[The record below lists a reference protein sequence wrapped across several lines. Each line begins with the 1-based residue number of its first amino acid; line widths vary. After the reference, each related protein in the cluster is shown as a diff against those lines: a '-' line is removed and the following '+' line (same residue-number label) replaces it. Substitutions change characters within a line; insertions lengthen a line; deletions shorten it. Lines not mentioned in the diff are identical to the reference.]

1 MKNFAFVFP
10 GQGSQAVGML
20 DGWGDHPAVAQTLQ
34 EASDA
39 LGEDV
44 GRLIHEGPKEALAL
58 TTNTQPV
65 MLVAGVA
72 AWRVW
77 RAEGGA
83 LPAAVAG
90 HSLGE
95 YSALV
100 ASGVLTLAQAAPL
113 VRLRAAAMQEAVPV
127 GTGAMAAILGLDAAK
142 VIAGCAEVTA
152 AMGHNGTEVVE
163 AVNFNDP
170 AQTVIAGS
178 KAAVEKACE
187 AFKAAGAKRAL
198 PLPVSAP
205 FHSSLMKPAAEKLRA
220 ALAAIPLA
228 APQIPVLN
236 NIDVA
241 VQQDADAI
249 RDALYRQAFGPVRWV
264 ECVQALKARGITH
277 IVECGPGKVLAG
289 MTKRI
294 DAELTGAALYDPA
307 TLNEVKELLAW
318 ANPPQ
323 PPPWRWSRVPRAAS
337 APPSHW
343 NWPHAATRSSAP
355 PPPTK
360 ALRASP
366 RRWPRTQAAG
376 APT

>member
-1 MKNFAFVFP
+1 MKTFALVFP
-10 GQGSQAVGML
+10 GQGSQSVGML
-20 DGWGDHPAVAQTLQ
+20 DGWGEHPVVAQTLQ

-39 LGEDV
+39 LGENV
-44 GRLIHEGPKEALAL
+44 GQLIKEGPKEALAL

-83 LPAAVAG
+83 APAAVAG

-100 ASGVLTLAQAAPL
+100 AAGVLTLAQAAPL

-127 GTGAMAAILGLDAAK
+127 GTGAMAAILGMDSSR
-142 VIAGCAEVTA
+142 VIAGCAEA
-152 AMGHNGTEVVE
+152 LASFGAGTSEVVE

-170 AQTVIAGS
+170 IQTVIAGT
-178 KAAVEKACE
+178 KAGVDKACE
-187 AFKAAGAKRAL
+187 VLKAAGAKRAL

-220 ALAAIPLA
+220 ALAEVALA

-236 NIDVA
+236 NVDVA
-241 VQQDADAI
+241 VQQDADGI

-264 ECVQALKARGITH
+264 ECVHALKARGITH
-277 IVECGPGKVLAG
+277 IIECGPGKVLAG
-289 MTKRI
+289 LTKRI
-294 DAELTGAALYDPA
+294 DPELVGGALFDPA
-307 TLNEVKELLAW
+307 SLAETRELLA
-318 ANPPQ
+318 
-323 PPPWRWSRVPRAAS
+323 
-337 APPSHW
+337 
-343 NWPHAATRSSAP
+343 
-355 PPPTK
+355 
-360 ALRASP
+360 
-366 RRWPRTQAAG
+366 
-376 APT
+376 

>member
-1 MKNFAFVFP
+1 M
-10 GQGSQAVGML
+10 GML
-20 DGWGDHPAVAQTLQ
+20 DAWGDHPVVAQTLR

-44 GRLIHEGPKEALAL
+44 AKLIHEGPKEALAL

-72 AWRVW
+72 AYRVW

-83 LPAAVAG
+83 APAVVAG

-113 VRLRAAAMQEAVPV
+113 VRFRAQAMQEAVPV
-127 GTGAMAAILGLDAAK
+127 GAGAMAAILGMEATR
-142 VIAGCAEVTA
+142 VIEGCAQAQA
-152 AMGHNGTEVVE
+152 AFAPNSGEVVE
-163 AVNFNDP
+163 AVNFNDA

-187 AFKAAGAKRAL
+187 VLKANGAKRAL

-205 FHSSLMKPAAEKLRA
+205 FHSSLMKPAAEKLKEK
-220 ALAAIPLA
+220 LAATSFAPAEIPL
-228 APQIPVLN
+228 VN

-241 VQQDADAI
+241 SPTAADDI

-264 ECVQALKARGITH
+264 ECVHAIKARGVDTL
-277 IVECGPGKVLAG
+277 VECGPGKVLSG

-294 DAELTGAALYDPA
+294 DAELLSAALFDPA
-307 TLNEVKELLAW
+307 SLAEVKDLLA
-318 ANPPQ
+318 
-323 PPPWRWSRVPRAAS
+323 
-337 APPSHW
+337 
-343 NWPHAATRSSAP
+343 
-355 PPPTK
+355 
-360 ALRASP
+360 
-366 RRWPRTQAAG
+366 
-376 APT
+376 

>member
-1 MKNFAFVFP
+1 MTSSFAFVFP

-20 DGWGDHPAVAQTLQ
+20 DAWGEHPAVAETLK

-39 LGEDV
+39 LGEDI
-44 GRLIHEGPKEALAL
+44 GKLIHEGPKEALAL

-72 AWRVW
+72 CWRAW

-100 ASGVLTLAQAAPL
+100 ASGALTLAQAAPL

-142 VIAGCAEVTA
+142 VIVGCAEVTTQ
-152 AMGHNGTEVVE
+152 MGAGAEVVE

-170 AQTVIAGS
+170 GQTVIAGT
-178 KAAVEKACE
+178 KAAVKKACE
-187 AFKAAGAKRAL
+187 YLKEQGAKRAL

-205 FHSSLMKPAAEKLRA
+205 FHSSLMKPAAEKLKA
-220 ALAAIPLA
+220 ALAETTLA
-228 APQIPVLN
+228 APQIPVVN

-241 VQQDADAI
+241 VETDPDRI

-264 ECVQALKARGITH
+264 ECIRQIKNMGIT
-277 IVECGPGKVLAG
+277 IVIECGPGKVLTG
-289 MTKRI
+289 MSKRI
-294 DAELTGAALYDPA
+294 DAELNAAALYDPE
-307 TLNEVKELLAW
+307 TL
-318 ANPPQ
+318 
-323 PPPWRWSRVPRAAS
+323 AAV
-337 APPSHW
+337 
-343 NWPHAATRSSAP
+343 
-355 PPPTK
+355 
-360 ALRASP
+360 
-366 RRWPRTQAAG
+366 QAAL
-376 APT
+376 A

>member
-1 MKNFAFVFP
+1 MKTFALVFP
-10 GQGSQAVGML
+10 GQGSQSVGML
-20 DGWGDHPAVAQTLQ
+20 DGWGDHPMVAQTLQ

-39 LGEDV
+39 LGENI
-44 GRLIHEGPKEALAL
+44 GQLIKDGPKEALAL

-83 LPAAVAG
+83 VPAAVAG

-100 ASGVLTLAQAAPL
+100 AAGVLTLAQAAPL

-127 GTGAMAAILGLDAAK
+127 GTGAMAAILGMDASK
-142 VIAGCAEVTA
+142 VIAGCAEA
-152 AMGHNGTEVVE
+152 AAALGGAEVVE

-170 AQTVIAGS
+170 IQTVIAGT
-178 KAAVEKACE
+178 KAGVDKACE
-187 AFKAAGAKRAL
+187 VLKAAGAKRAL

-220 ALAAIPLA
+220 ALADVALA

-236 NIDVA
+236 NVDVA

-249 RDALYRQAFGPVRWV
+249 RDALYRQAFSPVRWV
-264 ECVQALKARGITH
+264 ECVQALKGRGITH
-277 IVECGPGKVLAG
+277 IIECGPGKVLAG
-289 MTKRI
+289 LTKRI
-294 DAELTGAALYDPA
+294 DPELVGGAVFDPA
-307 TLNEVKELLAW
+307 SLAETRELLA
-318 ANPPQ
+318 
-323 PPPWRWSRVPRAAS
+323 
-337 APPSHW
+337 
-343 NWPHAATRSSAP
+343 
-355 PPPTK
+355 
-360 ALRASP
+360 
-366 RRWPRTQAAG
+366 
-376 APT
+376 